1 MADDLAALDVR
12 DGDEWR
18 AWLQAH
24 HAVSPG
30 VWLVFHKRHTGRDSI
45 SYEAAVC
52 QALCFGWID
61 NLVRRLDD
69 DRYTRKFTPRRP
81 RSNWSDANRR
91 RWLELRRD
99 GLLAA
104 AGLAM
109 APAELSQAPPPEIP
123 ELPAYVAAAF
133 GAEPKAWQFFRALT
147 PTHRRRFVTWIHAAK
162 RPATRQR
169 RIRESI
175 ALLAAGRKLGLR

>member
-1 MADDLAALDVR
+1 MADDLPALDVP

-18 AWLQAH
+18 VWLEAH
-24 HAVSPG
+24 HAASRG
-30 VWLVFHKRHTGRDSI
+30 VWLVFHKRHTGRESI
-45 SYEAAVC
+45 SYEAAVS

-61 NLVRRLDD
+61 SLVRRLDD
-69 DRYTRKFTPRRP
+69 DRYARKFTPRQP
-81 RSNWSDANRR
+81 RSNWSAANRG

-109 APAELSQAPPPEIP
+109 APTDLVQSPPPAIP
-123 ELPAYVAAAF
+123 ELPAYIAAAF
-133 GAEPKAWQFFRALT
+133 RAEPRAWQFFRALA
-147 PTHRRRFVTWIHAAK
+147 PTHRRRFVTWIHTAR
-162 RPATRQR
+162 RPATRQK

-175 ALLAAGRKLGLR
+175 VLLGAGRKLGLK